1 MPNCHTLSCL
11 SLWAETTCESLWSLN
26 VFKPR
31 QNMKPHW
38 KAWAVQ
44 TTACNS
50 QIDSLTCGPL
60 HQILLPSNGPFRF
73 AILTSGDSKILLQPR
88 KTDKQLQRPH
98 PKVPLQTKVDNHFYC
113 ILGQLYLS
121 LSPGPA
127 KPTMKKNKP
136 NPLPL
141 QAACPTE
148 RTMCSM
154 VGSTQ
159 EQVKTAEAQVAVI
172 GKCLNIQ
179 SAKTYENII
188 RISCSMLFLYFSAKC

>member
-1 MPNCHTLSCL
+1 MRPSSSNPATLK
-11 SLWAETTCESLWSLN
+11 WSL
-26 VFKPR
+26 PICHPDIR
-31 QNMKPHW
+31 
-38 KAWAVQ
+38 
-44 TTACNS
+44 
-50 QIDSLTCGPL
+50 
-60 HQILLPSNGPFRF
+60 
-73 AILTSGDSKILLQPR
+73 DSKILLQPR